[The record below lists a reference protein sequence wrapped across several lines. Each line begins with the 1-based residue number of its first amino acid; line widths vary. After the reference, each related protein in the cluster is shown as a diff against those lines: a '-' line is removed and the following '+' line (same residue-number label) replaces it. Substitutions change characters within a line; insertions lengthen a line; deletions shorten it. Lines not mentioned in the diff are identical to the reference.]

1 MLKFRFLLDVRSVGL
16 ALIFGAIYPGVAA
29 ERQVLHGHVPAAVAR
44 FNLRPMGQPSPTKS
58 LHLAIGL
65 PLRNQEAL
73 TEFIQQLYNP
83 ASPQYHQYLTP
94 EQFTER
100 FGPTEQDYQK
110 VIAFTKRNGLRVT
123 GTSANRV
130 LLDVSGSVVNIEK
143 AFQVTLRT
151 YWHPTENRT
160 FYAPD
165 VEPSVES
172 GVPVLDISGLTDY
185 GIPRPQSL
193 LVVPQVNPA
202 GVVPNAG
209 SGPGGNY
216 RGTDFRAAYLP
227 GVTLD
232 GTGQTVGLLEFDGYY
247 PSDITNYESQ
257 SGLANIP
264 LQNVLL
270 DGYTGSAAGSGN
282 VEVALDIEVAIAMAT
297 NLAKVVIYEAPND
310 SSYLNDLLNSMA
322 ASNQIKQFSCSW
334 SYSGTPTNTM
344 DQIFQQMI
352 TEGQSFF
359 DAAGD
364 SDAYTGPTGVPN
376 DDPYITIVGGTTL
389 STTGPG
395 GSWVS
400 ETVWNIGGGLGGSG
414 GISTYYSIPSWQT
427 NVNMT
432 ANLGSTNMRNIP
444 DVALI
449 ANNVWCVHDN
459 GTSSG
464 YVMGTSIAAPLW
476 AGLTALM
483 NQQAATMG
491 RPSVGFLNPAIYAIG
506 ASGNYT
512 ADFHDITTGSNTW
525 SGSPNQFYAVPGYD
539 LCTGWGTPAGQRLIN
554 ALAGPPDTLVIIPAS
569 GFAASGAAGGPFN
582 VTTQNLLL
590 TNVGAASLNWTLA
603 NTTPWLNV
611 SPGSGTIA
619 SGGQATVTAD
629 LNSAAYNLAI
639 GSYSGNVSFTNQT
652 TGIGQLYQFT
662 LQALPP
668 LAVSPTNG
676 FTSSGPVGGAFSV
689 TKQNFSLTNMG
700 SASLNWSVNNAASW
714 LTASPNSGALAG
726 GGQTTLTVSLSS
738 AASSLA
744 SGIYNANVVITNQN
758 GGALTLPFILLV
770 GQPLVQNGGFETGDF
785 TGWTLS
791 GNPTYTYVTSGNSQ
805 FVYSGTYGAELG
817 PYGSLGY
824 LSQTLPTFTGQ
835 NYLLSL
841 WLDSPNVAG
850 TLTPNEF
857 SVSWNGSTIFD
868 QTNVAKIGWT
878 NLQFL
883 VTATSPGTVLQLG
896 FRDDP
901 YYLGLDDISVTPF
914 TAPAFQATTRTS
926 STFNMTWGTTTGL
939 VYQLQYV
946 TNLLQTNW
954 INLGSPL
961 VATKGSLT
969 VSDTNAISSS
979 PQRYYRFMV
988 SP

>member
-1 MLKFRFLLDVRSVGL
+1 M
-16 ALIFGAIYPGVAA
+16 
-29 ERQVLHGHVPAAVAR
+29 
-44 FNLRPMGQPSPTKS
+44 
-58 LHLAIGL
+58 
-65 PLRNQEAL
+65 
-73 TEFIQQLYNP
+73 
-83 ASPQYHQYLTP
+83 
-94 EQFTER
+94 
-100 FGPTEQDYQK
+100 
-110 VIAFTKRNGLRVT
+110 
-123 GTSANRV
+123 
-130 LLDVSGSVVNIEK
+130 
-143 AFQVTLRT
+143 
-151 YWHPTENRT
+151 
-160 FYAPD
+160 
-165 VEPSVES
+165 
-172 GVPVLDISGLTDY
+172 
-185 GIPRPQSL
+185 
-193 LVVPQVNPA
+193 
-202 GVVPNAG
+202 PNAG

-297 NLAKVVIYEAPND
+297 NLAKVVIFEAPND

-344 DQIFQQMI
+344 DLIFQQMI

-359 DAAGD
+359 DASGD
-364 SDAYTGPTGVPN
+364 SDAYTGSTGVPN

-432 ANLGSTNMRNIP
+432 ANLGSINMRNIP

-611 SPGSGTIA
+611 SPDSGTIA

-652 TGIGQLYQFT
+652 TGVGQLYQFT

-700 SASLNWSVNNAASW
+700 SAALNWSVNNAASW

-738 AASSLA
+738 AAGSLA

-758 GGALTLPFILLV
+758 GGCSHPAVYFA
-770 GQPLVQNGGFETGDF
+770 
-785 TGWTLS
+785 GWT
-791 GNPTYTYVTSGNSQ
+791 T
-805 FVYSGTYGAELG
+805 A
-817 PYGSLGY
+817 GSERR
-824 LSQTLPTFTGQ
+824 
-835 NYLLSL
+835 
-841 WLDSPNVAG
+841 V
-850 TLTPNEF
+850 
-857 SVSWNGSTIFD
+857 
-868 QTNVAKIGWT
+868 
-878 NLQFL
+878 
-883 VTATSPGTVLQLG
+883 
-896 FRDDP
+896 
-901 YYLGLDDISVTPF
+901 
-914 TAPAFQATTRTS
+914 
-926 STFNMTWGTTTGL
+926 
-939 VYQLQYV
+939 
-946 TNLLQTNW
+946 
-954 INLGSPL
+954 
-961 VATKGSLT
+961 
-969 VSDTNAISSS
+969 
-979 PQRYYRFMV
+979 
-988 SP
+988 

>member
-1 MLKFRFLLDVRSVGL
+1 M
-16 ALIFGAIYPGVAA
+16 
-29 ERQVLHGHVPAAVAR
+29 
-44 FNLRPMGQPSPTKS
+44 
-58 LHLAIGL
+58 
-65 PLRNQEAL
+65 
-73 TEFIQQLYNP
+73 
-83 ASPQYHQYLTP
+83 
-94 EQFTER
+94 
-100 FGPTEQDYQK
+100 
-110 VIAFTKRNGLRVT
+110 
-123 GTSANRV
+123 
-130 LLDVSGSVVNIEK
+130 
-143 AFQVTLRT
+143 
-151 YWHPTENRT
+151 
-160 FYAPD
+160 
-165 VEPSVES
+165 
-172 GVPVLDISGLTDY
+172 
-185 GIPRPQSL
+185 
-193 LVVPQVNPA
+193 
-202 GVVPNAG
+202 VPNAG

-297 NLAKVVIYEAPND
+297 NLAKVVIFEAPND

-344 DQIFQQMI
+344 DLIFQQMI

-359 DAAGD
+359 DASGD
-364 SDAYTGPTGVPN
+364 SDAYTGSTGVPN

-432 ANLGSTNMRNIP
+432 ANLGSINMRNIP

-611 SPGSGTIA
+611 SPDSGTIA

-652 TGIGQLYQFT
+652 TGVGQLYQFT

-700 SASLNWSVNNAASW
+700 SAALNWSVNNAASW

-738 AASSLA
+738 AAGSLA

-758 GGALTLPFILLV
+758 GGAVTLPFILLV

-791 GNPTYTYVTSGNSQ
+791 GNTDLHLRYQRQ
-805 FVYSGTYGAELG
+805 FAIRAFGHIRRGTGALWFAGLSFPNPADFRRTEL
-817 PYGSLGY
+817 
-824 LSQTLPTFTGQ
+824 FA
-835 NYLLSL
+835 LL
-841 WLDSPNVAG
+841 VAG
-850 TLTPNEF
+850 QPEMWRALSPPMNSACHGMAVRF
-857 SVSWNGSTIFD
+857 SIKPIWQNRVD
-868 QTNVAKIGWT
+868 QFAIPRHRH
-878 NLQFL
+878 Q
-883 VTATSPGTVLQLG
+883 PQH
-896 FRDDP
+896 
-901 YYLGLDDISVTPF
+901 
-914 TAPAFQATTRTS
+914 
-926 STFNMTWGTTTGL
+926 
-939 VYQLQYV
+939 
-946 TNLLQTNW
+946 
-954 INLGSPL
+954 GSPVGIPGRPL
-961 VATKGSLT
+961 LLRS
-969 VSDTNAISSS
+969 
-979 PQRYYRFMV
+979 
-988 SP
+988 